1 MKEEQIKHK
10 IMEMEEAKLPEGATF
25 LIQDKWYEV
34 KNGKV
39 FEVSVEEEE
48 MVQEEAPRVIIY
60 NAIQTPD
67 GTIIESTHRHD
78 YVTHIDK
85 NGEEYMVDG
94 GKDYLRR
101 NVNIVKAKELTMY
114 QEPWTAEFHER
125 ARKVVKRGGRGKD
138 GRQPLTYVPICEMN
152 DAWLMATIDYNKIR
166 GLTPENNWF
175 TDLLYKEKH
184 YRNDN
189 NITIKED

>member
-101 NVNIVKAKELTMY
+101 NV
-114 QEPWTAEFHER
+114 
-125 ARKVVKRGGRGKD
+125 
-138 GRQPLTYVPICEMN
+138 
-152 DAWLMATIDYNKIR
+152 
-166 GLTPENNWF
+166 
-175 TDLLYKEKH
+175 
-184 YRNDN
+184 
-189 NITIKED
+189 